1 MEEGVHT
8 ATATATAEDDD
19 TADEDGARTATATA
33 AVWQG
38 EGLRR
43 AEGLHEPEEPEVE
56 GR

>member
-1 MEEGVHT
+1 VHT